1 VRNRNAENNR
11 KEEFKVLFVYPN
23 TMMATLVPINVS
35 LLTSCLRNKGFVV
48 DLFDTTYYR
57 TEDINFEMK
66 KVELLQL
73 KPFSYKDKGIGFKET
88 SIYEDL
94 NKKIAGF
101 KPDLIAITI
110 VEDTWD
116 LAKSLLEASKDCNVP
131 VIAGGVFVTF
141 SPEEVISSENV
152 DMICVGE
159 GEEAIVE
166 LCERLSR
173 HEDVSGI
180 KNIWV
185 KTNGRITKNPLRR
198 LVDINTV
205 PFIDYDVFERKRLY
219 RPMYGKI
226 YVMAHVELD
235 RGCPY
240 DCTYCEAPHLR
251 MLFEENGCGKYYRRK
266 SPRRMVEELKYIV
279 NKYSPDYLNFNSETF
294 LARPIGEL
302 EEFAGIYKEIGL
314 PFWCQ
319 TRPETITEDNA
330 RILKDM
336 GCQNLQFGIEHGN
349 EKFRSKMLN
358 RHCSNEKMLNGLKIV
373 EKSGIKYTVNNIIG
387 FPDETRELIFD
398 TINFNRLINPAT
410 INCYLFTPYR
420 GTRLYKYCV
429 DRGYIDEDTKV
440 HQLLDAAELKM
451 SSISYTELKG
461 LQRAFSLYVRFPISE
476 FETIKMAEKFDENG
490 NKAFEELSRLY
501 YDRFFK

>member
-1 VRNRNAENNR
+1 
-11 KEEFKVLFVYPN
+11 
-23 TMMATLVPINVS
+23 
-35 LLTSCLRNKGFVV
+35 
-48 DLFDTTYYR
+48 
-57 TEDINFEMK
+57 
-66 KVELLQL
+66 
-73 KPFSYKDKGIGFKET
+73 
-88 SIYEDL
+88 
-94 NKKIAGF
+94 
-101 KPDLIAITI
+101 
-110 VEDTWD
+110 
-116 LAKSLLEASKDCNVP
+116 
-131 VIAGGVFVTF
+131 
-141 SPEEVISSENV
+141 
-152 DMICVGE
+152 MICVGE